1 MTCQQW
7 VFTLWWQS
15 GGDEWRRGAN
25 MKRATSRCG
34 HDVQYLTY
42 WICCRAPS
50 MLVLACEL
58 SICAH
63 LSLPILWT
71 AVLILQA
78 MLPRPRVICLPCQV
92 QLKEDTSC
100 ELESSRKMEPGMS
113 PPSLPQASSG
123 MPFLW
128 HISCQ
133 IAPMVWSQLLDY
145 KNIAPLPLC
154 LKCRSWIGF
163 LLMPTSR

>member
-1 MTCQQW
+1 
-7 VFTLWWQS
+7 
-15 GGDEWRRGAN
+15 
-25 MKRATSRCG
+25 MKWATSRCC
-34 HDVQYLTY
+34 HDIQYLTY
-42 WICCRAPS
+42 WICSRTAS

-78 MLPRPRVICLPCQV
+78 MLPRPQVICLPCQV
-92 QLKEDTSC
+92 QLKEGTSC
-100 ELESSRKMEPGMS
+100 WRVAGRWSQVCLLLLYLRH
-113 PPSLPQASSG
+113 LLG

-128 HISCQ
+128 NISCRT
-133 IAPMVWSQLLDY
+133 APMAWSQLLDY

-154 LKCRSWIGF
+154 LQFRSWIGF
-163 LLMPTSR
+163 LLMPISR